1 MKLSEIN
8 PFNAISLVVI
18 SIIISMLLQQ
28 KGIISVEVL
37 LSVIYAGSITTL
49 NFSLGMYS
57 IKTGLKKSPKG
68 FMIIFL
74 GGMILRLFLMIIL
87 VFICIKFLE
96 FSRNSYI
103 FLILFFY
110 VFYLII
116 EILHLNSNKSL

>member
-8 PFNAISLVVI
+8 PFNAIYLVII
-18 SIIISMLLQQ
+18 SIIVSILLQQ
-28 KGIISVEVL
+28 MGIISAEVIS
-37 LSVIYAGSITTL
+37 SVIYAGVITTL
-49 NFSLGMYS
+49 NFSLGMFS
-57 IKTGLKKSPKG
+57 IKIGLKKSPKE
-68 FMIIFL
+68 FMLIFL
-74 GGMILRLFLMIIL
+74 GGMVFRLFLMISL

-116 EILHLNSNKSL
+116 EILYLNTKKS

>member
-1 MKLSEIN
+1 MKISEIN
-8 PFNAISLVVI
+8 PFYAISLVII
-18 SIIISMLLQQ
+18 SIIGALLLKQE
-28 KGIISVEVL
+28 GIISAGI
-37 LSVIYAGSITTL
+37 LSAVIYAGVITTL
-49 NFSLGMYS
+49 NFTLGMIT
-57 IKTGLKKSPKG
+57 IKTGLKKSPKD

-74 GGMILRLFLMIIL
+74 GGMVFRLFLMVIL

-116 EILHLNSNKSL
+116 EILYLNTKKS